1 MADAGKFKH
10 VQVFCPECQRMIAPG
25 EYTMCPYFEGGA
37 LDLSDAEAVFKQL
50 FTCHVKCG
58 TKIEYHYYKDGERV
72 STTLEPVAN
81 EDMLKKILERILKH
95 E

>member
-1 MADAGKFKH
+1 MPEGGRFKH
-10 VQVFCPECQRMIAPG
+10 VQVFCPECQKMISPG
-25 EYTMCPYFEGGA
+25 EYAMCPYFEGGA

-58 TKIEYHYYKDGERV
+58 TKIAYYYYKDGERV
-72 STTLEPVAN
+72 TTTIQPVEN
-81 EDMLKKILERILKH
+81 EYMLRKIVEKVMEH